1 MSVQKDN
8 EGRRVGDL
16 ETSASATTQCCA
28 LCSNPITD
36 AVFSPFCSMKCA
48 RSGTSRRYDLLLTF
62 LDFETKY
69 ILPPQK
75 VEASKSV
82 SKQEKLSEDIA
93 SKEPEKPKR

>member
-8 EGRRVGDL
+8 EGRRMGDL
-16 ETSASATTQCCA
+16 ETSASATTQRCA

-36 AVFSPFCSMKCA
+36 AVISPFCSMKCA

-69 ILPPQK
+69 ILPPRK
-75 VEASKSV
+75 EEAAKS
-82 SKQEKLSEDIA
+82 STKQEKSSENV
-93 SKEPEKPKR
+93 STKEPEEPKR